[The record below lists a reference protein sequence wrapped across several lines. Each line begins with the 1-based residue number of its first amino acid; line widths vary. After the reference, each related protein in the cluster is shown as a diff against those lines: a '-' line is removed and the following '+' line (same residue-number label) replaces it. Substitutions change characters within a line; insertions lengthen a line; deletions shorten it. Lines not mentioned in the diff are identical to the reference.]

1 MAEHN
6 GNMRH
11 EQESVPSE
19 TQFVIAKITANYLSR
34 PLFNRHKI
42 KCE

>member
-1 MAEHN
+1 MAEYN

-19 TQFVIAKITANYLSR
+19 TQFAIAKFTANYLLR